1 MEPKAK
7 YPTFRESGGHF
18 SATKSEQQRTSI
30 TVLTEL
36 CLLLLVGDRTACCVL
51 LCVESPTGKDAALP
65 GVGLPCRPTIVG
77 ALIGWESGMTAFL
90 CECSS
95 LCSQALGESK
105 ASMPWC

>member
-1 MEPKAK
+1 MPQRVSSKERAPL
-7 YPTFRESGGHF
+7 FSQSSVCGQEQLGGTSF
-18 SATKSEQQRTSI
+18 STAHG
-30 TVLTEL
+30 
-36 CLLLLVGDRTACCVL
+36 LLVGDRTACCVL